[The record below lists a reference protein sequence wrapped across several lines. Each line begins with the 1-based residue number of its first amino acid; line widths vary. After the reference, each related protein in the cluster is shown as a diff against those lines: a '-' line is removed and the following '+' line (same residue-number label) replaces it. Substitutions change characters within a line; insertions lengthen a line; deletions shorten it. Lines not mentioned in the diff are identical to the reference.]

1 MATYIDALN
10 GKHSD
15 GSEQFSD
22 KITLLIRNVQYFEW
36 EVHPDRIDE
45 IGDWQ
50 SVIDLDFDPEDV
62 SVEQVS
68 DDYYEYVEVLG
79 DAT

>member
-10 GKHSD
+10 GKHTD
-15 GSEQFSD
+15 GSEQLSD
-22 KITLLIRNVQYFEW
+22 TITLLIKNVQYFEW
-36 EVHPDRIDE
+36 EVHPDRLDE

-50 SVIDLDFDPEDV
+50 SVIDLDFDPNNK

-68 DDYYEYVEVLG
+68 DDCYEFVEIIRNRL
-79 DAT
+79 

>member
-10 GKHSD
+10 GKHTD

-22 KITLLIRNVQYFEW
+22 TVTLLIRNVQYFEV
-36 EVHPDRIDE
+36 EVHPDRLDE

-50 SVIDLDFDPEDV
+50 SVIDLDFDPIA
-62 SVEQVS
+62 SGIEQIS
-68 DDYYEYVEVLG
+68 DDYYEFVEVIK
-79 DAT
+79 DNT

>member
-10 GKHSD
+10 GKHTD

-22 KITLLIRNVQYFEW
+22 KVTLLIRNVQYFEW
-36 EVHPDRIDE
+36 EVHPDRLDE

-50 SVIDLDFDPEDV
+50 SVIDLDLSDEDLAI
-62 SVEQVS
+62 SQTS
-68 DDYYEYVEVLG
+68 DDYYEFVEVVRNTL
-79 DAT
+79 

>member
-10 GKHSD
+10 GKHTD

-22 KITLLIRNVQYFEW
+22 TVTLLIRNVQYFEW
-36 EVHPDRIDE
+36 EVHPDRLDE

-50 SVIDLDFDPEDV
+50 SVIDLDLSDEDLAI
-62 SVEQVS
+62 SQTS
-68 DDYYEYVEVLG
+68 DDYYEFVEVVRNTL
-79 DAT
+79 